1 MAIKRRPT
9 EQGGDEWRI
18 AYIDMLTNV
27 LIFFVMA
34 FSLSIADVEKL
45 RMFSQYFA
53 GREEGTPVKAFPQT
67 GRVPIDQP
75 GGLVP
80 RSSVTPI
87 FEELKK
93 LSQIPGVQVSQKQE
107 GVYLTLSDK
116 LLYDTGRAE
125 LKPNAMPIIDRV
137 AGILKTTSFNLR
149 VEGHTDNIPIHT
161 PQFPSNWELST
172 ARAVSVVRY
181 LVEAKQIDPIR
192 LSAVGYGEFKPV
204 APNDTP
210 EGRQANRRVEMVLIG
225 AKLQ

>member
-1 MAIKRRPT
+1 MAIKRRQA
-9 EQGGDEWRI
+9 EKGGDEWRI

-27 LIFFVMA
+27 LIFFIMA
-34 FSLSIADVEKL
+34 FSLSIVDVERL
-45 RMFSQYFA
+45 RMFSQFFA
-53 GREEGTPVKAFPQT
+53 GRVQEVPGGALPQT

-80 RSSVTPI
+80 RSSITPI

-107 GVYLTLSDK
+107 GVYLTLADK
-116 LLYDTGRAE
+116 LLYGTGEAK
-125 LKPNAMPIIDRV
+125 LKEDALPILDRV
-137 AGILKTTSFNLR
+137 AEILKTTSFNLR
-149 VEGHTDNIPIHT
+149 VEGHTDNVPIHT

-181 LVEAKQIDPIR
+181 LVEAKKIDPVR

-204 APNDTP
+204 SPNDTS